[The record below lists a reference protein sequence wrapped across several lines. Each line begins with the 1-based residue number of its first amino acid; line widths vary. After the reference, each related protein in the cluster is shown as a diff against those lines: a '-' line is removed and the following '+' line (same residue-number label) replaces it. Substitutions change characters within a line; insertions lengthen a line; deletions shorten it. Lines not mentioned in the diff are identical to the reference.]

1 MLILTLGLLLAAEP
15 APPPELKLA
24 APGLTTT
31 GLSPA
36 FAAPLTDHLAKSFIG
51 IRVVTPTDIAALIGL
66 ERQKQLMGC
75 SDDSAACM
83 AELGDALG
91 VQGLLVG
98 ELIQLGKSIQIN
110 LRIVDPGTGQ
120 KLATASARIR
130 SQEAVFEA
138 LTRAG
143 GHLREQ
149 FLHAM
154 KRGPPPG
161 PPPVYPQTVSDN
173 GKGTRR
179 FFLIPLALGVGALGA
194 SLGCYVLSEQA
205 WSKLT
210 SGPVG
215 SVTVPMA
222 LATASDGRTFQT
234 AAAVLLTVGLAIG
247 VGGGGSVLLF
257 GSPADPDEPS
267 ASLAPSLGGAQITG
281 TF

>member
-1 MLILTLGLLLAAEP
+1 MLTLTLGLLLAADP
-15 APPPELKLA
+15 APLPELKLA

-31 GLSPA
+31 GLSSE

-51 IRVVTPTDIAALIGL
+51 VRVVTPTDIAALVGL

-75 SDDSAACM
+75 SDDAAACM

-98 ELIQLGKSIQIN
+98 EVIQLGQSIQIN

-120 KLATASARIR
+120 KLATASARVR
-130 SQEAVFEA
+130 SREVVFEV

-143 GHLREQ
+143 GHMREQ

-161 PPPVYPQTVSDN
+161 PAPTYPETVAVN

-179 FFLIPLALGVGALGA
+179 FFLLPLSIGVATLGA

-205 WSKLT
+205 WAKLT
-210 SGPVG
+210 KGPVG
-215 SVTVPMA
+215 SVTVKDA
-222 LATASDGRTFQT
+222 LTTAGDGRMFQT

-247 VGGGGSVLLF
+247 VAGSGAVLLL
-257 GSPADPDEPS
+257 GSPADPEGAS
-267 ASLAPSLGGAQITG
+267 AALAPTVGGAVLTG